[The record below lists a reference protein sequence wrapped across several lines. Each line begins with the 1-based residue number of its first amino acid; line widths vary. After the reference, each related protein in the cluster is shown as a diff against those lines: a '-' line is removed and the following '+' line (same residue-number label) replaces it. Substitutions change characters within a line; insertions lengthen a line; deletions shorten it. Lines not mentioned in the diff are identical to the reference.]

1 MCRREGDAFP
11 CPSSSLRP
19 LLGQIPRGGRA
30 RAPRP
35 TAQVPLPPCQ
45 RLVRLSIH
53 PSVHPPS
60 PPGSL
65 EVPEVR
71 DQVVLV
77 LQQEPLAGLEGG
89 AEVGG
94 EPGHVGGDVGQVP
107 RRRLVVVGH
116 LQGAGDG
123 DLGSGTRCERGRAAA
138 AHLARLLPLG
148 PHAEAGAERLAPREA
163 GAGRVGGQRHR
174 AKRHHVGVPG
184 EEGRR

>member
-1 MCRREGDAFP
+1 MNHLVGWVGMGSTGGAGYP
-11 CPSSSLRP
+11 LQQVWGCPEAVSVHLS
-19 LLGQIPRGGRA
+19 
-30 RAPRP
+30 
-35 TAQVPLPPCQ
+35 
-45 RLVRLSIH
+45 VR

-65 EVPEVR
+65 EVPEAR

-77 LQQEPLAGLEGG
+77 LQQEPLTGLEGG

-116 LQGAGDG
+116 LRRAGDG
-123 DLGSGTRCERGRAAA
+123 DLGSGTWCERGGAAA
-138 AHLARLLPLG
+138 AHLARLFPLG